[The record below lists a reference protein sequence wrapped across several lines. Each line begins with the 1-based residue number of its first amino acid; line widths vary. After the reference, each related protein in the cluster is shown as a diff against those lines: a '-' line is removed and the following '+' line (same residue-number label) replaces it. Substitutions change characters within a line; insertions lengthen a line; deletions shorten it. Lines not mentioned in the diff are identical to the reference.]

1 MANSIPAK
9 DIVNVVPGVVS
20 AGGTG
25 LDMTGLILT
34 ESMRAPFGQVL
45 SFPNARAVSEYFGP
59 TSAEAAAATVYF
71 NGYIGAT
78 SIPAFLLFAAH
89 VLTARAGWI
98 RGGTLGLTLDEL
110 KALTGTLTINFG
122 GTGITSSTIVL
133 TSATSFSN
141 AATIIQAAFTSPD
154 FAVTYDAIAGA
165 FLFTSTATGDTAT
178 IVYSTGTLAAGLRL
192 TEATGA
198 TLSQGADPQTA
209 TETMQTVADQT
220 QNFVSFTH
228 LDELTDDEIVD
239 FATWNDAQDDRFL
252 FVAWTDAAA
261 AITNSDTTSPAVRI
275 AALELSG
282 TASIYAPTPDKAVF
296 VLGYAGS
303 IDFNRDNG
311 RTVAAFRRGPGL
323 RADVTNQTVANNLL
337 ANGYSFYG
345 AYATAND
352 DFVWLYNGTVSGP
365 FAYIDSYLNQIWM
378 NNAFQLSL
386 MTLLGA
392 VGQIPYNDDG
402 YELIAAGITTDINN
416 AVDFGAIRSGVVLSE
431 QQRIIITGLAGQD
444 ITETLFTRG
453 WELVIRDPGPTVR
466 AERGSPICTFFFADG
481 QSVQKITLNSL
492 MVQ

>member
-9 DIVNVVPGVVS
+9 EIVNVVPGVVS

-34 ESMRAPFGQVL
+34 ESVRAPFGQVL
-45 SFPNARAVSEYFGP
+45 SFPNARAVSDYFGP

-78 SIPAFLLFAAH
+78 SIPAFLLFSAH

-98 RGGTLGLTLDEL
+98 RGGALGLTLDEL

-122 GTGITSSTIVL
+122 GTGITSSAINL
-133 TSATSFSN
+133 SSATSFSN
-141 AATIIQAAFTSPD
+141 AATIIAAAFTSPD

-178 IVYSTGTLAAGLRL
+178 IVYATGTLAAGLKL

-198 TLSQGADPQTA
+198 VLSQGADPQTA
-209 TETMQTVADQT
+209 AETMQTVTDQT

-239 FATWNDAQDDRFL
+239 FATWNAGQDDRFL

-282 TASIYAPTPDKAVF
+282 TACIYAPTPDKAVF

-311 RTVAAFRRGPGL
+311 RTVAAFRRGVGL
-323 RADVTNQTVANNLL
+323 SADVTNQTVAANLL

-453 WELVIRDPGPTVR
+453 WELVVRDPGPAVR
-466 AERGSPICTFFFADG
+466 AGRGSPICTFFFADG

>member
-9 DIVNVVPGVVS
+9 DIVNVVPGVIS
-20 AGGTG
+20 PGGTG

-34 ESMRAPFGQVL
+34 ESARAPVGQVL
-45 SFPNARAVSEYFGP
+45 SFPTARAVSDYFGP
-59 TSAEAAAATVYF
+59 TSAEALAATVYF

-78 SIPAFLLFAAH
+78 SIPAFLLFSAH

-98 RGGTLGLTLDEL
+98 RGGALGLTLTEL
-110 KALTGTLTINFG
+110 QALTGTLIINFG
-122 GTGITSSTIVL
+122 GTPLTSSTINL

-141 AATIIQAAFTSPD
+141 AATIIAAAFTSPD

-178 IVYSTGTLAAGLRL
+178 IVYATGTLAEGLRL
-192 TEATGA
+192 TAATGA
-198 TLSQGADPQTA
+198 TLSQGADAQTA
-209 TETMQTVADQT
+209 AETMQTVTDQT

-228 LDELTDDEIVD
+228 LDELTDDEIVE
-239 FATWNDAQDDRFL
+239 FATWNGTQDDRFL

-282 TASIYAPTPDKAVF
+282 TACIYAPTPDKAVF

-311 RTVAAFRRGPGL
+311 RTVAAFRRGSGL
-323 RADVTNQTVANNLL
+323 SADVTNQTVANNLL

-345 AYATAND
+345 SYATAND
-352 DFVWLYNGTVSGP
+352 EFTWLYNGTVSGP
-365 FAYIDSYLNQIWM
+365 FAFIDSYINQVWL

-386 MTLLGA
+386 MSLLGA

-402 YELIAAGITTDINN
+402 YELIAAGLTTDINN

-431 QQRIIITGLAGQD
+431 SQRIILTGLAGQD
-444 ITETLFTRG
+444 ISETIFVRG
-453 WELVIRDPGPTVR
+453 WDLVIQDPGPTVR
-466 AERGSPICTFFFADG
+466 AERGSPICTFFYTDG
-481 QSVQKITLNSL
+481 QSVQRINLSSL

>member
-20 AGGTG
+20 PGGTG

-34 ESMRAPFGQVL
+34 ESIRVPVGQVL
-45 SFPNARAVSEYFGP
+45 SFATARAVSDYFGP
-59 TSAEAAAATVYF
+59 TSAEASAATTYF

-78 SIPAFLLFAAH
+78 SIPAFLLFAAN

-98 RGGTLGLTLDEL
+98 RGATLGLTLDEL

-122 GTGITSSTIVL
+122 GTGITSSAINL
-133 TSATSFSN
+133 SSATSFSN

-154 FAVTYDAIAGA
+154 FAVTYDALSGA
-165 FLFTSTATGDTAT
+165 FLFTSTATGDAAT
-178 IVYSTGTLAAGLRL
+178 IVYATGSLAAGLKL
-192 TEATGA
+192 TQATGA
-198 TLSQGADPQTA
+198 VLSQGADPMTA
-209 TETMQTVADQT
+209 AETMQAVTDQT

-228 LDELTDDEIVD
+228 LDELTDDEIVEY
-239 FATWNDAQDDRFL
+239 ATWNGSQDNRFL

-282 TASIYAPTPDKAVF
+282 TACIWSPSYDKAVF

-303 IDFNRDNG
+303 INFNRDNG
-311 RTVAAFRRGPGL
+311 RAVAAFRRGSGL

-352 DFVWLYNGTVSGP
+352 EFTWLYNGTVSGP
-365 FAYIDSYLNQIWM
+365 FGFIDSYINQVWM

-402 YELIAAGITTDINN
+402 YELIASGITTDINN

-431 QQRIIITGLAGQD
+431 QQKIILTGLAGSD
-444 ITETLFTRG
+444 ISETIFVRG
-453 WELVIRDPGPTVR
+453 WELTIQDPGPAVR
-466 AERGSPICTFFFADG
+466 AERGSPICTFFYTDG
-481 QSVQKITLNSL
+481 QSVQKILLNSL